1 MDKKLRFGK
10 MCLTPRFQWRQFC
23 IQIFYL
29 QITIDYWSD
38 WYSPCWRSRN
48 AKKKIQIHYTLLK
61 TSIFVQNFNLRK
73 ITIFS
78 ARWILSKRFV
88 SFVKIEFLDKNY
100 NQGIM
105 CCKSTYTK
113 VWKSRRIWQTPVV
126 HLQTRALQAPSA
138 KSEAAKYVEFWE
150 IWNFGS
156 KNTLIC

>member
-1 MDKKLRFGK
+1 MERCVWLPGFNEDNFAYKYFTCKSPL
-10 MCLTPRFQWRQFC
+10 
-23 IQIFYL
+23 I
-29 QITIDYWSD
+29 IDPID
-38 WYSPCWRSRN
+38 TVRVEGPEML
-48 AKKKIQIHYTLLK
+48 KKIQIHYTLLK

-100 NQGIM
+100 NQGIV